1 LGLNYSPDGQG
12 ILLLEHGQQH
22 AEADP
27 IVCGSNVA
35 AADTFTSWSSERL
48 SAWAIAA
55 ANA

>member
-12 ILLLEHGQQH
+12 VLLLEHGQQH